1 MTSHAD
7 FAAARN
13 SVLAEIPSD
22 GGIGTLSEKMM
33 HKILKL
39 YIEPDADNHE
49 VAYLGSVADV
59 KNDDGIFEI
68 QSSNFSYLIP
78 KLRKFLTSDKVT
90 VIYPIVGSKTVLWI
104 DKESGEITAPRKTTR
119 QGRATDVY
127 YVASAIS
134 DFIPHEN
141 LTLRVIIMSAEEYK
155 YLDGYGQSRKKRAT
169 KIDRIPTGI
178 EQEISLHTVDDY
190 ASLLPPLPDIFT
202 AKDFSSA
209 LRLRGRRAS
218 YSLSF
223 LRRIGVI
230 IQTGKRGRAY
240 LYTLKK

>member
-13 SVLAEIPSD
+13 RVLTELPSD

-39 YIEPDADNHE
+39 YIDPDTDNHE

-59 KNDDGIFEI
+59 KNSDGIFEI
-68 QSSNFSYLIP
+68 QSANFSYLIP
-78 KLRKFLTSDKVT
+78 KLNKFLVNDKVT
-90 VIYPIVGSKTVLWI
+90 VVYPIVGSKTVSWI
-104 DKESGEITAPRKTTR
+104 DKDSGEITAPHKTTR

-134 DFIPHEN
+134 EFIPHEN
-141 LTLRVIIMSAEEYK
+141 LTLRIIIMSAEEYK
-155 YLDGYGQSRKKRAT
+155 YLDGYGKSRKNRAT
-169 KIDRIPTGI
+169 GIDRIPTGI
-178 EQEISLHTVDDY
+178 EREIELRTVEDY
-190 ASLLPPLPDIFT
+190 ASLLPPLPEEFT
-202 AKDFSSA
+202 AGELSSA

-223 LRRIGVI
+223 LRRLGIVE
-230 IQTGKRGRAY
+230 QVGKRGRAY